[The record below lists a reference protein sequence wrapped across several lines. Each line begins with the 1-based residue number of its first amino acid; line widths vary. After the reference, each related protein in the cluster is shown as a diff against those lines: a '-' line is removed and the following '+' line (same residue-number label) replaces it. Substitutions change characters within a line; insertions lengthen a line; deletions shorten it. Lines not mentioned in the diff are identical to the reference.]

1 MIVLARNAYNL
12 RTSTRATSKL
22 EFKICANFVQAAAL
36 PLPLFPCKRRRF
48 DKRRKLGRDETCN
61 KLCHPY
67 THRVI
72 MEEHFIDSDSV
83 LSLIIKHTIAS
94 CLLNTTYYQIFVEQ
108 VAITLVTFLW
118 THNYLAFDHLGA
130 FGQLLEDDDRLWQV
144 LHHTV
149 GHVSL

>member
-1 MIVLARNAYNL
+1 MLTFLEQVYGQQASWNLKFVPTLFKLAPSLFLSFLANGGDLINARSWDAMKLVISFVTLIPTGSSWRN
-12 RTSTRATSKL
+12 
-22 EFKICANFVQAAAL
+22 I
-36 PLPLFPCKRRRF
+36 
-48 DKRRKLGRDETCN
+48 
-61 KLCHPY
+61 
-67 THRVI
+67 
-72 MEEHFIDSDSV
+72 FIDSDSV
-83 LSLIIKHTIAS
+83 LSLINTIAS